1 MRQNDRGYKDIRRVF
16 SGKDGAVFDEDGELL
31 ATVDSFQA
39 QVTWT
44 NADYNPLGD
53 AQTHSHLLSYKVT
66 LAITEC
72 IVESDKFLSD
82 MFSTMKSGVPCW
94 WTFQHDVKGWDGK
107 AERVVY
113 RDCVPDGQIDL
124 ANMQVGELCKRT
136 INLVVNQPPE
146 LQKIL
151 GIANIEKIYDYA
163 DGKFV
168 DTDGTTGYINY

>member
-1 MRQNDRGYKDIRRVF
+1 MRQNDRAPKDIRRVF

-39 QVTWT
+39 QVTFT
-44 NADYNPLGD
+44 NASYTPLGD
-53 AQTHSHLLSYKVT
+53 AQEHSHLLSYKVT

-94 WTFQHDVKGWDGK
+94 WSFQHEIKGWGGDS
-107 AERVVY
+107 ERVIY